1 MSAECLDSYHK
12 CQNVQR
18 RFGQQE
24 LCLLDGRLVVHVGG
38 AVEEGRDLGDV
49 EHALLLDLLA
59 RHDEQEA
66 LEIIGSNLVEDHL
79 DVELV
84 VEAQRVVPILIK
96 KGLVCYLF
104 SSMQFDSC
112 KHVCEV

>member
-59 RHDEQEA
+59 RHDEEEA
-66 LEIIGSNLVEDHL
+66 LEVIGRDLVKDHL

-84 VEAQRVVPILIK
+84 VEAQRIVPVYVGI
-96 KGLVCYLF
+96 GLALVSL
-104 SSMQFDSC
+104 
-112 KHVCEV
+112 

>member
-24 LCLLDGRLVVHVGG
+24 LGLLDGRLVVHVGG

-59 RHDEQEA
+59 RHDEEEA
-66 LEIIGSNLVEDHL
+66 LEVIGRDLVKDHL

-84 VEAQRVVPILIK
+84 VEAQRIVPVYVGI
-96 KGLVCYLF
+96 GLALVSL
-104 SSMQFDSC
+104 
-112 KHVCEV
+112 